1 MMAAAALE
9 AQEPKTYLTVRE
21 AALYLRVSEGW
32 LYRQAESRS
41 IPCVRI
47 AGRRNIRFRRA
58 DLDRWMEGH
67 LEKRKG

>member
-1 MMAAAALE
+1 MMVAATRE
-9 AQEPKTYLTVRE
+9 TQEPNAYLTVRE
-21 AALYLRVSEGW
+21 AAQYLRVSEGW
-32 LYRQAESRS
+32 VYRQAEART

-67 LEKRKG
+67 LEKRRG